1 MVDKRR
7 RKFTGLRADVKPP
20 TFRGDSNPKIL
31 LVTWGS
37 NWGAVWQ
44 AASTLRNQGQK
55 VAVLHFSQIWPL
67 VAENFLELLQK
78 AKEVIM
84 VEGNAGGQLA
94 ET

>member
-1 MVDKRR
+1 MI
-7 RKFTGLRADVKPP
+7 
-20 TFRGDSNPKIL
+20 SNPKIL

-44 AASTLRNQGQK
+44 AATTLRDQGQK

-67 VAENFLELLQK
+67 VAENFLEILQK

-94 ET
+94 KLIRRETGFKIDDGDPTL